1 MTVVER
7 FLKLVSYPTTSDE
20 ASETC
25 PSTARQ
31 LALAQELV
39 RQMQD
44 MGIADARV
52 DKDGYVYGTVPAN
65 CDKKIPVYGLI
76 AHMDTSPDAPGENIR
91 ARITEPYDGGDIVL
105 NEEKHIML
113 SPKEYPQLKNSVGKR
128 LIVTDGTT
136 LLGADDKAGVAEI
149 LSAAQLLLTSE
160 KPHGT
165 VRLAFTPDEEIGR
178 GADRFDVKGFGADY
192 AYTVDGGALGEL
204 EYENFNAASAKIEIC
219 GKSIHPG
226 SAKGQMV
233 NAALVAMELHGL
245 LPALETPYYTENYEG
260 FYHLV
265 AMRGETEQA
274 ELQYIIRD
282 HDRAKFEARKA
293 VMEKACAEIDRR
305 YGAGTAVLTLRD
317 SYYNMKEKIAPCM
330 FLIENAKKAM
340 ESVGVT
346 PKVVPIRG
354 GTDGA
359 CPLRASPAR
368 TCAPAAKTSTAAL
381 STSPQTTWK
390 PSRTFWPNSCGSL
403 PSDLQSQRLPY
414 AAAYG
419 SRLFCR
425 RVNSGGILP
434 QNSARAELCRIQKS
448 L

>member
-1 MTVVER
+1 MELKDR
-7 FLKLVSYPTTSDE
+7 FLKYVSFDTQSDE
-20 ASETC
+20 SSETF
-25 PSTARQ
+25 PSTAKQRVLLDY
-31 LALAQELV
+31 LAEEMKTLGLTEV
-39 RQMQD
+39 T
-44 MGIADARV
+44 V
-52 DKDGYVYGTVPAN
+52 DKYGYAMGTIPATPG
-65 CDKKIPVYGLI
+65 CEKAPVIGFI
-76 AHMDTSPDAPGENIR
+76 AHVDTAPDMSGADVKPHVIEN
-91 ARITEPYDGGDIVL
+91 YDGKDIRL
-105 NEEKHIML
+105 NAGVTMKVADFPEL
-113 SPKEYPQLKNSVGKR
+113 SFFKGHT
-128 LIVTDGTT
+128 LIHTDGTT

-165 VRLAFTPDEEIGR
+165 VKLAFTPDEEIGR

-305 YGAGTAVLTLRD
+305 YGAGTAALTLRD

-346 PKVVPIRG
+346 PKIVPIRG

-359 CPLRASPAR
+359 RLSFEGLPCPNLCTGGENFHGRFEYIPADDME
-368 TCAPAAKTSTAAL
+368 TITNLLAQL
-381 STSPQTTWK
+381 MWQ
-390 PSRTFWPNSCGSL
+390 L
-403 PSDLQSQRLPY
+403 
-414 AAAYG
+414 
-419 SRLFCR
+419 
-425 RVNSGGILP
+425 
-434 QNSARAELCRIQKS
+434 AE
-448 L
+448 